1 MKISIYLLALATLI
15 FYSCSTSKSTYKEE
29 NIPLENEYAKAK
41 IEKIADLTFENINY
55 EWKNS
60 KQGKE
65 QDSVKP
71 NISSNYPNP
80 FSPSTNFK
88 WFVVEPDSFQISLI
102 DVDGNDVDSLYKGYL
117 SKVQYEMKFTES
129 NLNSGVYFIVMTVGK
144 EKYYRK
150 FIWLK

>member
-1 MKISIYLLALATLI
+1 MIYLLALVALV
-15 FYSCSTSKSTYKEE
+15 FYSCSASNSTYKEE
-29 NIPLENEYAKAK
+29 NIQLKNEYAKAK
-41 IEKIADLTFENINY
+41 VEKIADLTFGNINY

-71 NISSNYPNP
+71 IISSNYPNP
-80 FSPSTNFK
+80 FSPSTDFK
-88 WFVVEPDSFQISLI
+88 WIVVEPDSFQISLF
-102 DVDGNDVDSLYKGYL
+102 DAEGNNVDFLYKGYL
-117 SKVQYEMKFTES
+117 SKGQYEMKFTES
-129 NLNSGVYFIVMTVGK
+129 NLNSGVYFIVMIVGK